1 MTRMAGS
8 IKGVTDFLGVKPNYS
23 AIGSQNIADMARE
36 YATVT
41 QGNALAAN
49 AGMKAQASIAAAEH
63 YADAEVAAG
72 NAAGQASMVSG
83 IASGIGGLGGLF
95 GKAGGGGGFGESGFG
110 SLGIELGDYSG
121 GLKSYNPGV
130 FG

>member
-8 IKGVTDFLGVKPNYS
+8 IKGITNFLGDKPNYS
-23 AIGSQNIADMARE
+23 AIGSQTIADNARE
-36 YATVT
+36 FATVT

-49 AGMKAQASIAAAEH
+49 AGMKAQADIAAAQH
-63 YADAEVAAG
+63 YADAQVAAG

-83 IASGIGGLGGLF
+83 IASSIGGLGGLF
-95 GKAGGGGGFGESGFG
+95 KGGLGGGGGGGFGGSGFG
-110 SLGIELGDYSG
+110 SFGDYSG